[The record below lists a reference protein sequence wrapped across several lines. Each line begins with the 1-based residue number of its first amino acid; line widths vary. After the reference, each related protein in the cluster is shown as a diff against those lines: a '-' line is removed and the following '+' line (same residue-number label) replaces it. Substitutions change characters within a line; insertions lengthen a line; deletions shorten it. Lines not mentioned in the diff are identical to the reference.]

1 MTRYQQQGTHA
12 ASVLTVAVDV
22 AEAVKLT
29 PAEVAR
35 LEHQLSLVLASL
47 QRRYLHYVLDHDERV
62 RVLRRLSAREAEVIG
77 VIAEWRRTQQEER
90 C

>member
-1 MTRYQQQGTHA
+1 MTRHQRQGTHA

-22 AEAVKLT
+22 AEAVQLT

-47 QRRYLHYVLDHDERV
+47 QRRYIHYVLDHDERL
-62 RVLRRLSAREAEVIG
+62 RVLRRLSEREASVIG
-77 VIAEWRRTQQEER
+77 VLAEWRRARREAS
-90 C
+90 